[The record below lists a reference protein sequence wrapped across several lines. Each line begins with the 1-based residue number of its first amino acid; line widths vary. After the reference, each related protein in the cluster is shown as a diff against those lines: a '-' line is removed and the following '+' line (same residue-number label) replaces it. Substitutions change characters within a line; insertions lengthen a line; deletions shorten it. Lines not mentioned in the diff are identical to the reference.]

1 MEISAT
7 LRSLGAPC
15 QMLDIEF
22 NICAWMNESGRE
34 DVLMVKLV
42 FGELPSDGTRAL
54 NFTTSVCVQ

>member
-7 LRSLGAPC
+7 FRSLGAPC

-22 NICAWMNESGRE
+22 NICAWMNERGRG

-42 FGELPSDGTRAL
+42 FGELPSDATSAL
-54 NFTTSVCVQ
+54 NFTTPV